1 MIGFSLSSLLH
12 DPAAAIRDSRGGDI
26 GLGIMGCS
34 FSKSSEYARGERL
47 VSSEE
52 TIQRVQGLFPAF
64 GITRVANV
72 TGLDNIGIPVVM
84 VTRPNSRSISV
95 SQGKGI
101 SLSAAKASG
110 IMEAIEGY
118 HAENITLPLRLASYT
133 EMFYAHPLPD
143 LNLLPR
149 ISGRPLQPHDQIL
162 WVEGTDIL
170 SGNPIMVPY
179 EMVHLN
185 FRFPL
190 PTGSGYF
197 PGNSNG
203 LASGNHL
210 LEAINHA
217 LGEVIERD
225 ATTLWDCLNE
235 QAQEK
240 TKIDLTTI
248 EDEACKDLLKKYHQA
263 DVLVGVWESTTDIGI
278 PSFIC
283 RIIQNAPPP
292 HHHFRPAT
300 GMGCH
305 PNRNIAL
312 KRALTEAAQS
322 RLTFIAGARDDMPR
336 HEYTQHLQE
345 DMYHSWR
352 RKIEKTTYHRPFLE
366 GPNFQSP
373 SIAQDID
380 WQLTRLKAVGITQVI
395 VVNLTRKEFEIA
407 VVKVIIPGLEGIAS
421 SRSYI
426 YGARA
431 QNILKQNHP

>member
-1 MIGFSLSSLLH
+1 MISFPLSSLLH
-12 DPAAAIRDSRGGDI
+12 KPTAALGNHT
-26 GLGIMGCS
+26 LGIDSS
-34 FSKSSEYARGERL
+34 FIKSSQHGHGERL
-47 VSSEE
+47 VSSQE
-52 TIQRVQGLFPAF
+52 TVERVQGLFPVF

-72 TGLDNIGIPVVM
+72 TGLDHIGIPVVM

-95 SQGKGI
+95 SQGKGT
-101 SLSAAKASG
+101 SLHAAKASG

-118 HAENITLPLRLASYT
+118 HAENITLPLRLASYA
-133 EMFYAHPLPD
+133 EMFYAHKLPD

-162 WVEGTDIL
+162 WIEGTDIL
-170 SGNPIMVPY
+170 NACSTMVPY
-179 EMVHLN
+179 EMVNLN

-190 PTGSGYF
+190 PTGCGYF
-197 PGNSNG
+197 PANSNG

-217 LGEVIERD
+217 ISEVIERD
-225 ATTLWDCLNE
+225 ATTLWDCLHE

-240 TKIDLTTI
+240 TKVDLTTVD
-248 EDEACKDLLKKYHQA
+248 DEACSHLLKKYQEA
-263 DVLVGVWESTTDIGI
+263 DVLAGVWESTTDIGI

-305 PNRNIAL
+305 PNRSIAL

-336 HEYTQHLQE
+336 AEYIKHLQE

-352 RKIEKTTYHRPFLE
+352 RKIDKTSHQRHFRD
-366 GPNFQSP
+366 GASFQSH
-373 SIAQDID
+373 SLAEDID
-380 WQLTRLKAVGITQVI
+380 WQLTRLKASGITQVI
-395 VVNLTRKEFEIA
+395 VVNLTREEFEIP

-426 YGARA
+426 FGARA
-431 QNILKQNHP
+431 QNILKQNHL